1 MKTELSHRE
10 LVKLGR
16 FYSKKGISLKKIEAD
31 FGEKGISRKAALKAL
46 DEIDYLNKKEAL
58 QAEREA
64 EAKKIQSEKSA
75 SKSASGQPN
84 QESGAKKSS
93 FWAYLIV
100 FLVLVGLVLFYYL
113 YNNKF

>member
-58 QAEREA
+58 QQS
-64 EAKKIQSEKSA
+64 AKPK
-75 SKSASGQPN
+75 P
-84 QESGAKKSS
+84 KK
-93 FWAYLIV
+93 
-100 FLVLVGLVLFYYL
+100 
-113 YNNKF
+113 